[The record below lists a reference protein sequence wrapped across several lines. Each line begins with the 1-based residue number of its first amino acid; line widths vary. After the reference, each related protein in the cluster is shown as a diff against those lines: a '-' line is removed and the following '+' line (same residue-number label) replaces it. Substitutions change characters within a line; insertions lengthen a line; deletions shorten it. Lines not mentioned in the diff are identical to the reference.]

1 VKEALLNRGSLAP
14 LLIAYFAFITIGLPD
29 GALNIAWTYIHPT
42 FGVPFDALGVL
53 LLFVVIGR
61 MSITFA
67 AGRLIAALGIRG
79 VLLIGASLLT
89 AGALGMSTAPAWD
102 ILLIAVLLTWLG
114 SGALDAALN
123 TFVSANYSVGR
134 LNWLHAAY
142 GVGATAGPALMTVL
156 IAQLALEWRW
166 GYALMIAPGVIAL
179 ALFALTPN
187 DWRVESAETIGTRH
201 ADTAGVRETL
211 RSPLVWLGMLLFFV
225 YGGAEIGTGQLANP
239 LLMGGRGVDQE
250 TAGFWISMYWGMFT
264 IGRMIMGAAADR
276 LPVRALLRSSM
287 IGAIIGALL
296 LWLSPAV
303 EGAFIGLA
311 LTGFC
316 FAPLFAA
323 LTAETP
329 RRVGA
334 RLAANAI
341 GFQIGVTGLG
351 GAVLPGAAAFIAE
364 RTDARAIAP
373 LIFLT
378 VLALLIVYEWMMRF
392 QLSARR
398 AVPASAGG

>member
-1 VKEALLNRGSLAP
+1 MNRGSLGS

-42 FGVPFDALGVL
+42 FNVTFDALGVL

-67 AGRLIAALGIRG
+67 AGRLIAVLGIRG
-79 VLLIGASLLT
+79 VLIIGASLL
-89 AGALGMSTAPAWD
+89 ALGALGMATAPAWE
-102 ILLIAVLLTWLG
+102 ILLLAVLATWLG

-123 TFVSANYSVGR
+123 TFVSANYSMGR

-142 GVGATAGPALMTVL
+142 GIGTTVGPALMTVL
-156 IAQLALEWRW
+156 ITQMALEWRW
-166 GYALMIAPGVIAL
+166 GYALMVVPGITAV

-187 DWRVESAETIGTRH
+187 GWRMDSAETIGTARK
-201 ADTAGVRETL
+201 DTAGFRETL
-211 RSPLVWLGMLLFFV
+211 RSPIIWLGLLLFFV

-239 LLMGGRGVDQE
+239 LLMEGRGVDQE
-250 TAGFWISMYWGMFT
+250 TAGFWISAYWGMFT
-264 IGRMIMGAAADR
+264 IGRMIMGVAADR
-276 LPVRALLRSSM
+276 LPVRTLLRVSM
-287 IGAIIGALL
+287 IGSIIGALL

-303 EGAFIGLA
+303 EGALVGLA
-311 LTGFC
+311 LTGFS

-334 RLAANAI
+334 RLATNAI
-341 GFQIGVTGLG
+341 GFQIGMAGLG
-351 GAVLPGAAAFIAE
+351 GAVVPGVAAFVTE
-364 RTDARAIAP
+364 RTDANAIAP

-378 VLALLIVYEWMMRF
+378 VLAVLIVYEIMMRY
-392 QLSARR
+392 QLRTRR
-398 AVPASAGG
+398 VLPAPAGD